1 MSIFSLSY
9 LRALPYVIAF
19 LLVSIPAASAQS
31 PIDGIDARA
40 NTNDLARQLGNPDP
54 LVRQKSAEAL
64 ARLAATDQK
73 KIVEGYQLQE
83 KNKEVRLALDW
94 ALYRMGHSEA
104 LFRVVK
110 ELDSGRQ
117 DQAVGYLWELENP
130 DLLYPYLQKQN
141 NPSRLNAGLMKAFA
155 RIGNSETLEM
165 IKSYRESLQPK
176 VAEAAEAACDEI
188 EKRMGQPEAQ
198 PGKRHLF
205 PAFPRA
211 NDRVQELLKLLLREI
226 YDIALGDPRDT
237 NLPGVK
243 RQQPED
249 LAGKLQKGPQ
259 RIQDASDPGLPTTT
273 LLRSPPEV
281 QEMSDIEG
289 CHRLIPYIPDH
300 PLERLPVARDRQ
312 WRAPHLVT
320 RPFQKRG
327 AIIPMVRDEV
337 PSSPPDMRSR
347 LIRVEGTW
355 AREVI
360 ECG

>member
-1 MSIFSLSY
+1 MNMFSLSY

-198 PGKRHLF
+198 PGKMR
-205 PAFPRA
+205 PR
-211 NDRVQELLKLLLREI
+211 
-226 YDIALGDPRDT
+226 T
-237 NLPGVK
+237 
-243 RQQPED
+243 
-249 LAGKLQKGPQ
+249 
-259 RIQDASDPGLPTTT
+259 
-273 LLRSPPEV
+273 
-281 QEMSDIEG
+281 
-289 CHRLIPYIPDH
+289 
-300 PLERLPVARDRQ
+300 
-312 WRAPHLVT
+312 
-320 RPFQKRG
+320 
-327 AIIPMVRDEV
+327 
-337 PSSPPDMRSR
+337 
-347 LIRVEGTW
+347 VEKP
-355 AREVI
+355 
-360 ECG
+360 